1 MALDLGNIFG
11 SFGLGSFNFS
21 TIIDKVYFF
30 AGVFLLCLMVGGII
44 AAFFYFK
51 SKKNRIKDLVKIGW
65 WEDTIA
71 GMVPTR
77 MDDAEEIIIPGTS
90 LRVFYV
96 KDRDLWLPRF
106 TRGITKDL
114 FYVALTPTRQM
125 VNFTL
130 KSLGDSL
137 KDTDLEFDHT
147 DMLWAAENT
156 REFIKR
162 NYKDKS
168 IKWWQAYQGVI
179 TTAIYILI
187 MTFSLVLIIY
197 FLKGL
202 VDEIRGLV
210 AVASE
215 AAAKSCANA
224 FNSGVV
230 AA

>member
-1 MALDLGNIFG
+1 MALDLKGMFS
-11 SFGLGSFNFS
+11 SFGLGSFDMS

-30 AGVFLLCLMVGGII
+30 GGIFLLFLIIGCIIGGLL
-44 AAFFYFK
+44 YFR
-51 SKKNRIKDLVKIGW
+51 SKKKQNKDLVKIAW

-71 GMVPTR
+71 GMVPSR
-77 MDDAEEIIIPGTS
+77 SDEAEEIIIPGTS

-114 FYVALTPTRQM
+114 FYIAMTPTRQM

-130 KSLGDSL
+130 QSLGESL
-137 KDTDLEFDHT
+137 KDTTLAFDHT

-187 MTFSLVLIIY
+187 LTFSFCLILY
-197 FLKGL
+197 MMKGMI
-202 VDEIRGLV
+202 DKIG
-210 AVASE
+210 AVASTLE
-215 AAAKSCANA
+215 QALKQSCAAA

>member
-1 MALDLGNIFG
+1 MDLSKGVSNIFG
-11 SFGLGSFNFS
+11 SFNFS
-21 TIIDKVYFF
+21 VIIDKIYFF
-30 AGVFLLCLMVGGII
+30 VGIFLLALVVGVII
-44 AAFFYFK
+44 FGFFYFR
-51 SKKNRIKDLVKIGW
+51 SKKNEVKDLKRIQW
-65 WEDTIA
+65 WEENSGVTVLSRQD
-71 GMVPTR
+71 M
-77 MDDAEEIIIPGTS
+77 AEEIVIPGTS

-96 KDRDLWLPRF
+96 KERDLWLPRF

-114 FYVALTPTRQM
+114 FFVMMTPNRQM

-130 KSLGDSL
+130 KSLESNL
-137 KDTDLEFDHT
+137 KEAGLEYDHT

-197 FLKGL
+197 ML
-202 VDEIRGLV
+202 RGIVKDMATLQATIGE
-210 AVASE
+210 AV
-215 AAAKSCANA
+215 KTSCQNA
-224 FNSGVV
+224 FNSGVT
-230 AA
+230 AG